1 MNKLYPAS
9 IICALLIQGCVTA
22 TPPSLSEA
30 AQEVTFVTTEP
41 APKSFANWTF
51 FWFMPE
57 IAPDA
62 ELEYVVIQPDGQEY
76 FRCKVGYKTAGYA
89 IRSDFPPGIAKTDP
103 SVFFG
108 KPITV
113 TFRVNKGTI
122 KFTKDVTFVFETA
135 ANEIPG
141 VRK

>member
-89 IRSDFPPGIAKTDP
+89 IRSDFPPGLAKAPPD
-103 SVFFG
+103 VFFG
-108 KPITV
+108 KPVAV
-113 TFRVNKGTI
+113 TFHVNKGTI
-122 KFTKDVTFVFETA
+122 KFTKDVKFAFETA
-135 ANEIPG
+135 TKEISG